1 VDRVALEFL
10 QRQPRVVERGAEV
23 AAGAAEDMA
32 VVVVAEFARV
42 VRTAARQR
50 EGEGAHRA
58 AGGAAVEPARVV
70 DRIGHLAQPEPSE
83 RLEPGGGRHAEHHAP
98 AAATREQS
106 EHQARVVRRA
116 PMGAAPELEGP
127 VPAVHEGG
135 AVLDG
140 VELLAPDQRAIAEQP
155 QIVAPAPVGDH
166 AFEQRLGVARQRR
179 RSGGGRGWRIWE
191 GSVARPHDGAAYN
204 FTIMAHPPIIYVPN
218 SLSYGDHR
226 MSSPQDEDS
235 QQRFALGFLFALI
248 ALLVCTIVGFAVYRY
263 GLITRPEAPAA
274 TAPAATVVVPTTPTV
289 SVVTETVTV
298 VVPEGASI
306 SVADGVVNFYFATGS
321 ADLAPGAAEA
331 LAAVIQGIGKGR
343 RAMVSGFHDST
354 GDATVNEE
362 LAKLRAQ
369 TVRDVLLGLGVPADR
384 VDLQKPAVS
393 TGSGNNAEARRV
405 EVKLID

>member
-1 VDRVALEFL
+1 
-10 QRQPRVVERGAEV
+10 
-23 AAGAAEDMA
+23 
-32 VVVVAEFARV
+32 
-42 VRTAARQR
+42 
-50 EGEGAHRA
+50 
-58 AGGAAVEPARVV
+58 
-70 DRIGHLAQPEPSE
+70 
-83 RLEPGGGRHAEHHAP
+83 
-98 AAATREQS
+98 
-106 EHQARVVRRA
+106 
-116 PMGAAPELEGP
+116 
-127 VPAVHEGG
+127 
-135 AVLDG
+135 
-140 VELLAPDQRAIAEQP
+140 
-155 QIVAPAPVGDH
+155 
-166 AFEQRLGVARQRR
+166 
-179 RSGGGRGWRIWE
+179 
-191 GSVARPHDGAAYN
+191 
-204 FTIMAHPPIIYVPN
+204 
-218 SLSYGDHR
+218 
-226 MSSPQDEDS
+226 
-235 QQRFALGFLFALI
+235 
-248 ALLVCTIVGFAVYRY
+248 
-263 GLITRPEAPAA
+263 
-274 TAPAATVVVPTTPTV
+274 VVPTTPTV